1 MIELISKIHVF
12 NLKHEEVKWKVK
24 SYTEVIL

>member
-12 NLKHEEVKWKVK
+12 NLKHEEVEWKVK
-24 SYTEVIL
+24 SYTEVIW